1 MALGMSGLWFI
12 DLQVLSFLFYSFECS
27 CVSKCYVLEEG
38 SLIFE
43 LFLSVLGQGVIGYS
57 KVSRYQ
63 GLPISLIL

>member
-38 SLIFE
+38 SLIFK
-43 LFLSVLGQGVIGYS
+43 LFLSVLGQGVIGYA

>member
-38 SLIFE
+38 SLIFT

-57 KVSRYQ
+57 KVSRCQ
-63 GLPISLIL
+63 GLPISFIL